1 MANTILQI
9 RRSTTTAVPVSLAN
23 GELAYTSNGTSNSL
37 FIGSPDGVTGVI
49 RIAGGKYPYLHQS
62 TAGGVLTA
70 NAALIADANAYMS
83 NTYTVGLFVSPSI
96 SSPAANST
104 AALITSI
111 SPVGNTTQIGST
123 ITGTN
128 NELAT
133 TYAITTYVNAKVGG
147 GSVNTQAQYSFSNT
161 ITFSNA
167 VSFPVGSRILDS
179 TSSQGTAGQVLTSNG
194 TGNVYWSTVTGVNTA
209 SQYTFSNTVSF
220 TANVTIV
227 GNSTS
232 QLLIGNTTVNTAAN
246 GTGFYVGNT
255 TQYANITSTGVVTL
269 GSFAVGSNV
278 VVNATSVGV
287 GNSTVYTNTT
297 ATGITSTGL
306 GTFATANV
314 TGLANV
320 SSLNV
325 ATTANFTGLA
335 TFATANVTS
344 LVTAASANVT
354 GLTNTSSL
362 NVGTT
367 SNFTGLATLATAN
380 VTSFAN
386 LASAN
391 VVGAFNVSG
400 LSSFNSNVTINS
412 SLSVT
417 GNLNVTG
424 TVSTIDAINLQVK
437 DNFIKLADGNGG
449 VATDIVDFGFYGV
462 ANSGGAQAY
471 YGLGRVASTNTFS
484 FFATASDP
492 STNNNIIGGLTG
504 MAVSAGA
511 LTLTISALGATSGG
525 TAQNTYAAG
534 DTLFASAVNTLSKL
548 TIGTTGNVLQVNA
561 TGFPAWGG
569 IDCGTF

>member
-9 RRSTTTAVPVSLAN
+9 RRGTTTAVPSTLAN
-23 GELAYTSNGTSNSL
+23 GELAYSSNGTSNSL

-49 RIAGGKYPYLHQS
+49 RIAGGKYPYLHQ
-62 TAGGVLTA
+62 GVIGTLTA
-70 NAALIADANAYMS
+70 NAVPITDANAYVS
-83 NTYTVGLFVSPSI
+83 NVYTVGLFVSPSTA
-96 SSPAANST
+96 SPAANST

-111 SPVGNTTQIGST
+111 TPVGNTSQIGST
-123 ITGTN
+123 TTGTN

-147 GSVNTQAQYSFSNT
+147 GSVNTSAQYSFSNT
-161 ITFSNA
+161 ITFSNS

-179 TSSQGTAGQVLTSNG
+179 LGGQGTAGQVLTSNG

-209 SQYTFSNTVSF
+209 SQYTFSNTISF
-220 TANVTIV
+220 TSNVSIG
-227 GNSTS
+227 GNATS
-232 QLLIGNTTVNTAAN
+232 ELLIGNATVNTTSN

-269 GSFAVGSNV
+269 GSFAVGANV

-297 ATGITSTGL
+297 AAGITSTGL
-306 GTFATANV
+306 GTFGTANV

-325 ATTANFTGLA
+325 GTTANFTGLA
-335 TFATANVTS
+335 TFSTANVTS
-344 LVTAASANVT
+344 LLTSATANVT
-354 GLTNTSSL
+354 GLANLSSL
-362 NVGTT
+362 NVQTT
-367 SNFTGLATLATAN
+367 ANFTGLATLATAN

-386 LASAN
+386 LAAAN
-391 VVGAFNVSG
+391 VAGLFNVGG
-400 LSSFNSNVTINS
+400 LSTFASNVTINGS
-412 SLSVT
+412 ASITGNLSVT
-417 GNLNVTG
+417 GTVT
-424 TVSTIDAINLQVK
+424 SIDATNLQVK

-449 VATDIVDFGFYGV
+449 VASDIVDFGFYGV
-462 ANSGGAQAY
+462 ANSGGSQAY
-471 YGLGRVASTNTFS
+471 YGLGRVASTNTFT

-492 STNNNIIGGLTG
+492 STNNNIIGGVTG
-504 MAVSAGA
+504 MNVSAGA
-511 LTLTISALGATSGG
+511 LTLTVSALGATSGG

-548 TIGTTGNVLQVNA
+548 TIGTAGNVLQVNA
-561 TGFPAWGG
+561 TGFPTWSG
-569 IDCGTF
+569 IDCGSF